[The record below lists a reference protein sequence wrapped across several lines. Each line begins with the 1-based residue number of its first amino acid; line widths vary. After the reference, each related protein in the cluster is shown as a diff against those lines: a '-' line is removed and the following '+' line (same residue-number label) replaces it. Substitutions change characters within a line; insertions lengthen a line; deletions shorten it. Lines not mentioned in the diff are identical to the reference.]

1 MYLKDYVS
9 GDLIQDCVAGAVDEI
24 ACLDPP
30 AARLAS
36 GILGGGRFGVVELSS
51 EQPRIRKEFVGAFGR
66 FGT

>member
-36 GILGGGRFGVVELSS
+36 GTT
-51 EQPRIRKEFVGAFGR
+51 KD
-66 FGT
+66 

>member
-1 MYLKDYVS
+1 MYLKDEVV
-9 GDLIQDCVAGAVDEI
+9 GDLLFNSDVDVVDEI

-51 EQPRIRKEFVGAFGR
+51 EQPRIRKEFIGAFGR